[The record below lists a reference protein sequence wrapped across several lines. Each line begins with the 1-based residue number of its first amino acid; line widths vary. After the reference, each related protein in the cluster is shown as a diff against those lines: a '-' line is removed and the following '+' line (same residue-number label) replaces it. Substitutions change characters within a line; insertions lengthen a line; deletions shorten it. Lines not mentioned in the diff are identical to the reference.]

1 MKIVTIVS
9 GGMDSVTLAY
19 SLAAVGN
26 DQHLVSFNYGQR
38 HGIELAHARL
48 AGQALGVEHTII
60 DLPITDLID
69 TSALTDPAI
78 PVPDGHYAEDTM
90 RATVVPNRNMIMLAV
105 AGAVAV
111 AERAQA
117 VAIGV
122 HGGDHFIYPD
132 CRPEF
137 IEAAHAA
144 LVVGNEGFL
153 APNFRILAPFLDRTK
168 ADIVTIG
175 DGLGVP
181 WADTWSC
188 YKGGA
193 VHCGACGTCFERRE
207 AFKLAGVTDPTRY
220 EATPDYAAPR

>member
-1 MKIVTIVS
+1 MNVVTIVS

-19 SLAAVGN
+19 ALANLGHV
-26 DQHLVSFNYGQR
+26 QHLVSFNYGQR
-38 HGIELAHARL
+38 HGIELMHARL

-69 TSALTDPAI
+69 TNALTDPGI
-78 PVPDGHYAEDTM
+78 PVPDGHYAETTM
-90 RATVVPNRNMIMLAV
+90 AATVVPNRNMIMLSI

-111 AERAQA
+111 AEEAGA

-122 HGGDHFIYPD
+122 HSGDHFIYPD
-132 CRPEF
+132 CRPAF
-137 IEAAHAA
+137 IEAAQAA
-144 LVVGNEGFL
+144 LVVGNEGFV

-175 DGLGVP
+175 HGLRVP
-181 WADTWSC
+181 WTDTWSC
-188 YKGGA
+188 YKGGT

-220 EATPDYAAPR
+220 EATPEYVAP